1 MEKMGFNLN
10 LAPVLDIKRFEDNH
24 AIGDRA
30 FSRDKEEV
38 FENGLTYFKQL
49 EKFQILPVVK
59 HFPGHG
65 ATTKDSHFGIP
76 IIKGKQ
82 KELLEKEDEYPFQK
96 MIQQGVN
103 AILVGHLKI
112 EGQTGGYPATMS
124 RKFVVKQIRKKYHY
138 TGILMT
144 DDMRMS
150 AVRRRY
156 GKKEAVKKAFHAGYD
171 MIIIKGI
178 EHDTVIREIV
188 DKVQGNPILEAR
200 VNRRENRIVKA
211 KEKKQIKD
219 IEITFLEDLLEN
231 TNERVREIR
240 KKVGI
245 EKQ

>member
-1 MEKMGFNLN
+1 MEKLGFNLN

-38 FENGLTYFKQL
+38 FQKGYAYYKQL
-49 EKFQILPVVK
+49 EKCNILPVVK

-76 IIKGKQ
+76 RIKGKQ

-96 MIQQGVN
+96 MIQQGIN

-138 TGILMT
+138 NGILMT
-144 DDMRMS
+144 DDMRMN

-156 GKKEAVKKAFHAGYD
+156 GKKEAVKKAFYAGYD

-178 EHDTVIREIV
+178 EHDTVIQEIV
-188 DKVQGNPILEAR
+188 EKVQENPILEAR
-200 VNRRENRIVKA
+200 VNRSVNRIVKV
-211 KEKKQIKD
+211 KEKIKIKD
-219 IEITFLEDLLEN
+219 NEIIFSEDLLEN
-231 TNERVREIR
+231 TNEKIREIR

-245 EKQ
+245 EKE